1 MKGFWTQ
8 LLNSVFQ
15 KKNNYPYCMTH
26 QSHFTAPLP
35 RAVFHGTE
43 SIWFLGPKIW
53 DLVSDNLK
61 SYNRVEDLK
70 ENNRK

>member
-1 MKGFWTQ
+1 
-8 LLNSVFQ
+8 
-15 KKNNYPYCMTH
+15 MTH